1 MFINY
6 LKIALRN
13 IKRHKGYSFI
23 NIVGLAAG
31 MACCILIF
39 LWVRDELSYDKFHKN
54 VNDIYRVVFAD
65 HSTGQTVHSW
75 RTPPPLAPAMK
86 ETFPGIVDST
96 RFHIR
101 ESILVKHQDKSFRET
116 AGFADAPVF
125 KIFTFNFVK
134 GNPESAFRNPYSV
147 VITEAMAQKYFG
159 SQNPLGK
166 RLTIENQFDLNITG
180 VIKKMP
186 HNTLLQFD
194 FLTPFE
200 TVKEFIGEDMLQ
212 HWGYCG
218 YHTFLLL
225 KKGTNINEFNK
236 KIASFLNKNNPKLKV
251 QLYLQPLPRIHLYS
265 LGGGGAI
272 VYVTIFSLVALSVLL
287 IACINFMN
295 LSTARS
301 TKRAKEIGLRK
312 VVGAKR
318 AHIIRQFF
326 GESILLAI
334 TALLFSLLLVE
345 LLLPVFRT
353 LSGKPLTLTKNLS
366 GSLDVI
372 LGLAGIALF
381 TGIISGSYPALYLSS
396 FQPIKVLKGK
406 VKSGSSLFRKGL
418 VVVQYSLAII
428 LIIGTTVIYNQLD
441 YMKNRDP
448 GFNRDNLVCIKM
460 NKDLTG
466 KYVSFR
472 NESMRNPDV
481 SDVTSTS
488 VLVGTGTNLSGIKAD
503 WQGKDPE
510 KRIRFHVVSVD
521 YDFFETFNMEMALGR
536 SFSRQYPTDN
546 KKIILNEEAIR
557 QMEINSP
564 VGKQFTVFGHT
575 GEIIGVVRDF
585 NLEPLHKK
593 VEPMILMFLDDWNSR
608 IIARLKPGNL
618 PATIAYLEN
627 TAKKFAPGFPF
638 EYTFLDEE
646 FDRLYRSE
654 QRLGTLFNIFS
665 ILAIF
670 IASLGL
676 FGLSSFTAE
685 QRIKEMSIRK
695 TFGASWSNILFLFSK
710 AFAKWVLLANII
722 AWPAAYL
729 AMDKWLRNF
738 AYRTGMGFE
747 IFFLSALLVLIIAM
761 ATVSFQSIKAALVN
775 PVEAFR
781 YE

>member
-1 MFINY
+1 MFKNY

-13 IKRHKGYSFI
+13 IKRQKVYSFI
-23 NIVGLAAG
+23 NIVGLTVG

-39 LWVRDELSYDKFHKN
+39 LWVQDELSYDKFHKN
-54 VNDIYRVVFAD
+54 VNDIYRVVYEAY
-65 HSTGQTVHSW
+65 STGQAVNSW
-75 RTPPPLAPAMK
+75 RTPPPLAPMMK
-86 ETFPGIVDST
+86 DTFPEIEDSV
-96 RFHIR
+96 RFHR
-101 ESILVKHQDKSFRET
+101 QESNLVKHKQQSHRQT
-116 AGFADAPVF
+116 AGFADASVF

-134 GNPESAFRNPYSV
+134 GNPESALKNPYSA
-147 VITEAMAQKYFG
+147 VITEAMAKKYFG
-159 SQNPLGK
+159 SQDPLGK

-186 HNTLLQFD
+186 HNTLLQVD

-200 TVKEFIGEDMLQ
+200 TIKEFIGEENLQ

-218 YHTFLLL
+218 YYTFLLM

-251 QLYLQPLPRIHLYS
+251 QLYLQPMTRIHLYS

-318 AHIIRQFF
+318 VQIIWQFF
-326 GESILLAI
+326 GESIILAI
-334 TALLFSLLLVE
+334 AALLFSLLLVE

-353 LSGKPLTLTKNLS
+353 LSGKPLTLTGNIS
-366 GSLDVI
+366 GSFNFL

-396 FQPIKVLKGK
+396 FQPVQVLKRK

-418 VVVQYSLAII
+418 VVVQYALSII
-428 LIIGTTVIYNQLD
+428 LVIGTTVIYNQLE
-441 YMKNRDP
+441 YMKNRNP
-448 GFNRDNLVCIKM
+448 GFNRNNLVCIRM
-460 NKDLTG
+460 NRDLTD
-466 KYVSFR
+466 KYNSFR
-472 NESMRNPDV
+472 NELMRNPDV
-481 SDVTSTS
+481 LNVTSTS
-488 VLVGTGTNLSGIKAD
+488 VLVGTGTNLSGIKAE
-503 WQGKDPE
+503 WQGKNPE
-510 KRIRFHVVSVD
+510 KKIDFHVISVD
-521 YDFFETFNMEMALGR
+521 YDFFETFSMEIALGR
-536 SFSRQYPTDN
+536 SFSREYPSDDE
-546 KKIILNEEAIR
+546 KIILNEEAVR
-557 QMEINSP
+557 QMEIESP
-564 VGKQFTVFGHT
+564 VGKRFTVFGHT
-575 GEIIGVVRDF
+575 GEIVGVVRDF
-585 NLEPLHKK
+585 NLESLHRK
-593 VEPMILMFLDDWNSR
+593 VEPMILMFLDGWNSR
-608 IIARLKPGNL
+608 IIARVNSGNL
-618 PATIAYLEN
+618 SSTIAYLEN
-627 TAKKFAPGFPF
+627 TAKTFAPEFPF
-638 EYTFLDEE
+638 EYTFLDDE

-685 QRIKEMSIRK
+685 QRTKEIGIRK
-695 TFGASWSNILFLFSK
+695 TFGASWSKIVILFSK
-710 AFAKWVLLANII
+710 EFAKWILLANII
-722 AWPAAYL
+722 AWPAAYIGI
-729 AMDKWLRNF
+729 DKWLQNF
-738 AYRTGMGFE
+738 AFRIDIGIGSFILSGMLVLV
-747 IFFLSALLVLIIAM
+747 IALL
-761 ATVSFQSIKAALVN
+761 TVSFHSIKAAIAN
-775 PVEAFR
+775 PVEALR

>member
-23 NIVGLAAG
+23 NIVGLAVG

-75 RTPPPLAPAMK
+75 RTPPPLAPMMK
-86 ETFPGIVDST
+86 ETFPGIEDST
-96 RFHIR
+96 RLHIR
-101 ESILVKHQDKSFRET
+101 ESILVKYQDKSLREA

-147 VITEAMAQKYFG
+147 VITETMAQKYFG

-200 TVKEFIGEDMLQ
+200 TIKEFIGEENLQ

-251 QLYLQPLPRIHLYS
+251 QLYLQPLTRIHLYS

-272 VYVTIFSLVALSVLL
+272 VYVTIFSLIALSVLL

-318 AHIIRQFF
+318 THIIRQFF

-334 TALLFSLLLVE
+334 AALLFSLLLVE

-353 LSGKPLTLTKNLS
+353 LSGKPLTLIKNLS
-366 GSLDVI
+366 GSLDFL
-372 LGLAGIALF
+372 LGLAGIALL

-396 FQPIKVLKGK
+396 FQPVKVLKGT

-472 NESMRNPDV
+472 NELMRNPDV
-481 SDVTSTS
+481 LDVTSTS

-510 KRIRFHVVSVD
+510 KRVRFHVISVD
-521 YDFFETFNMEMALGR
+521 YDFFETFNMKMALGR
-536 SFSRQYPTDN
+536 SFSREYPTDN
-546 KKIILNEEAIR
+546 KKIILNEEAVR

-608 IIARLKPGNL
+608 IIARVKPGSL

-638 EYTFLDEE
+638 EYTFLDEA

-685 QRIKEMSIRK
+685 QRTKEMSIRK

-710 AFAKWVLLANII
+710 TFAKWVLLANII

-738 AYRTGMGFE
+738 AYRTGMGIE
-747 IFFLSALLVLIIAM
+747 IFFLSALLVLMIAM
-761 ATVSFQSIKAALVN
+761 ATVSFQSIKSALVN